1 MLDIGGEEFL
11 LVAFV
16 MLIVVGPK
24 DLPKVLKTI
33 MNFAR
38 KFKSMAYDFK
48 NSVDEIANE
57 NEIADLKKDVRS
69 IRESDFLSEAKRDV
83 KDLNKIKEETKTSLE
98 KNVKEMNKK

>member
-1 MLDIGGEEFL
+1 MLDIGWQEFL

-38 KFKSMAYDFK
+38 KIKSMAYDFQ

-69 IRESDFLSEAKRDV
+69 IRDSDFLSEAKRGV
-83 KDLNKIKEETKTSLE
+83 KDLNKIKDETKTSLE

>member
-1 MLDIGGEEFL
+1 MLDIGWQEFL

-38 KFKSMAYDFK
+38 KIKSMAYDFQ

>member
-1 MLDIGGEEFL
+1 MLDIGWQEFL

-38 KFKSMAYDFK
+38 KIKSMAYDFQ

-57 NEIADLKKDVRS
+57 NEIADLKKDVGS